1 MKKLTKILICL
12 MLCVL
17 SIGFVA
23 CDKRTE
29 KEKNFTYPAAADAI
43 KGNGGMAV
51 QKGNYLYFVNGY
63 KSITTEGLN
72 KKSTFN
78 VGSLMLM
85 KLDEDGNIVTDEKGL
100 LKDEYYISM
109 HNKLCGYE
117 ATNLYIH
124 GEYLYFAT
132 PTMEDESK
140 ETAGD
145 KDVWAK
151 ERTLICRIKLDK
163 TSKVETVYECGVKV
177 ENLEYEY
184 YEEGGN
190 LFILVYEKG
199 NSYYADNGN
208 NALIRVHANGKSSSL
223 VATDVTDVVFAE
235 NTDEIFYLQDK
246 ELKQYNIATAGY
258 TDYATLTNSLDLQ
271 FVANGELYATE
282 SVSAGDN
289 SGTKLKVSNIANK
302 SGFSDVYTYTESLT
316 LSVTPDGLCV
326 VGAGQDKLVLIRAGH
341 APIFINV
348 EGASQVEVSGFV
360 NGCVIYVV
368 DKDEKHVIQSIS
380 YSNAVAGDTQTPR
393 TLATLTLDVRKFDM
407 ASDENY
413 LYLLSK
419 QGSNNYLT
427 RVKVRQNIEEK
438 FEVVGVYENAD
449 IPAAEETPA
458 EDEE

>member
-1 MKKLTKILICL
+1 

-29 KEKNFTYPAAADAI
+29 KEKNFTYPSVADAI

-63 KSITTEGLN
+63 QSVSNATN
-72 KKSTFN
+72 KKATYN

-85 KLDEDGNIVTDEKGL
+85 KLDEEGNIVTNDDGL
-100 LKDEYYISM
+100 LKDEYYITMS
-109 HNKLCGYE
+109 NKLCGYE

-132 PTMEDESK
+132 PTMENESK
-140 ETAGD
+140 ETAGS

-151 ERTLICRIKLDK
+151 ERVVISRIKLDK
-163 TSKVETVYECGVKV
+163 TSKVETVYESGVKV

-184 YEEGGN
+184 YEESGN

-199 NSYYADNGN
+199 NSYYADNGT

-223 VATDVTDVVFAE
+223 IATNVTDVVFAE
-235 NTDEIFYLQDK
+235 NSNEIFYLQDK
-246 ELKQYNIATAGY
+246 KLTQYNIATAGY
-258 TDYATLTNSLDLQ
+258 TEYATLTSALDLQ
-271 FVANGELYATE
+271 FVADGELYATE
-282 SVSAGDN
+282 SISVGSM
-289 SGTKLKVSNIANK
+289 SGTKLKSSTIADK
-302 SGFSDVYTYTESLT
+302 SGFKDVYTYTQSLT

-326 VGAGQDKLVLIRAGH
+326 VGASTDELLLIRAGQN
-341 APIFINV
+341 PIKIDVDN
-348 EGASQVEVSGFV
+348 ASQVEVIGFV
-360 NGCVIYVV
+360 NGCVIYVA
-368 DKDEKHVIQSIS
+368 DINEEHVVQSIS
-380 YSNAVAGDTQTPR
+380 YSNAIAGDNQNPK

-407 ASDENY
+407 SEDENY
-413 LYLLSK
+413 LYLLTK

-427 RVKVRQNIEEK
+427 RVKVRQNTEDK

-449 IPAAEETPA
+449 IPVVEEETT
-458 EDEE
+458 EEEE